1 MKRPIPPITSILRFG
16 FGFLVVAFFA
26 VLFFPI
32 ALVLLPWRV
41 ARIKLCNLY
50 GKITGR
56 TICWITGAKPIVHGR
71 EILTA
76 QPAIFVAN
84 HTSTLDAFI
93 GTWLCPYGGCGVFKK
108 EIARIPAFGQ
118 LLMLSGHLMIDRQNQ
133 RKAVDTLR
141 DIAQFVKGR
150 GLSIWIMPEGTR
162 SKDGRLLPFK
172 KGFVHLAVATGLP
185 VVPVVLHGAHKNW
198 EKHTIRFHPM
208 DVHVDVLPAIDTK
221 GWTEENAADH
231 AQYVHDMIVKVLKD
245 DQKPLAVTAPASET
259 TNAEPALAH

>member
-1 MKRPIPPITSILRFG
+1 MKGAIPPITSIIRFG

-26 VLFFPI
+26 AIFFPI
-32 ALVLLPWRV
+32 AVLLLPSRL

-56 TICWITGAKPIVHGR
+56 TICWITGATPIIHGR

-93 GTWLCPYGGCGVFKK
+93 CTWLCPYGGCGVFKK

-118 LLMLSGHLMIDRQNQ
+118 LLMLSGHLMLDRQNQ
-133 RKAVDTLR
+133 QKAVDTLR
-141 DIAQFVKGR
+141 DIANFVRGR
-150 GLSIWIMPEGTR
+150 SLSIWIMPEGTR
-162 SKDGRLLPFK
+162 SRDGRLLPFK

-185 VVPVVLHGAHKNW
+185 IVPVVLHGAHKNW
-198 EKHTIRFHPM
+198 EKHTIRFKSM
-208 DVHVDVLPAIDTK
+208 DLHVDVLPPIDTK
-221 GWTEENAADH
+221 GWTEENAAEH
-231 AQYVHDMIVKVLKD
+231 AQSVHDIFVKALHD
-245 DQKPLAVTAPASET
+245 DQKPLPAAAPAVEA